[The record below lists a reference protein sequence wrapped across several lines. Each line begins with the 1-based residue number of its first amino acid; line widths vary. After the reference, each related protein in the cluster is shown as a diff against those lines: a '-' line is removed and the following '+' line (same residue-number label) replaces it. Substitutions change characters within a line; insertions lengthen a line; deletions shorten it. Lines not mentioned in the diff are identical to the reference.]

1 MTPRTILHALLNE
14 DLARAKADLD
24 TCILSCKEF
33 DAIGWQL
40 MGRAMS
46 PAEKDALENLL
57 IRNRATDGAFLTDA
71 EEAALLHLT
80 NGGSLDD
87 VLANTRIARSV

>member
-1 MTPRTILHALLNE
+1 MTPRHTLHALLNE
-14 DLARAKADLD
+14 DLARAKQDLD

-40 MGRAMS
+40 MGRVLDLA
-46 PAEKDALENLL
+46 AKDTLENLL
-57 IRNRATDGAFLTDA
+57 IRNRATDGAFLTDPQ
-71 EEAALLHLT
+71 EAALLHVI

-87 VLANTRIARSV
+87 VMADTRISDAV